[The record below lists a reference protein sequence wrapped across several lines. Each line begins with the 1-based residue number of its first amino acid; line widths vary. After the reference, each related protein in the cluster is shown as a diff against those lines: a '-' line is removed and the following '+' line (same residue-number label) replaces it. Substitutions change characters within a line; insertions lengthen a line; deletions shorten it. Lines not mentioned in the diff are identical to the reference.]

1 MAPFSC
7 SSLIVCMLLLSFS
20 VLSLEPLLRFSHLY
34 LKPLVLNL
42 SRLTTLYCIL
52 LLYVLGIISLL
63 ITSLLVS
70 TIYFLLIII
79 DRLRMTPRHLTTD
92 PESLP
97 CFEAVFCFSP
107 YVQFYQVLSV
117 WEKALEQW
125 FLTCAGVLRE
135 GRQRTVLKKLAKT
148 ITYHMF
154 TLLLQQQDHS
164 YEVTT
169 K

>member
-7 SSLIVCMLLLSFS
+7 SSLILCMLLLSFS

-52 LLYVLGIISLL
+52 LLCVLGIISLL
-63 ITSLLVS
+63 
-70 TIYFLLIII
+70 II

-92 PESLP
+92 PESFP

-125 FLTCAGVLRE
+125 FLTCAGVVRE
-135 GRQRTVLKKLAKT
+135 GRQRTVLKKLPKT

-164 YEVTT
+164 YEVTM